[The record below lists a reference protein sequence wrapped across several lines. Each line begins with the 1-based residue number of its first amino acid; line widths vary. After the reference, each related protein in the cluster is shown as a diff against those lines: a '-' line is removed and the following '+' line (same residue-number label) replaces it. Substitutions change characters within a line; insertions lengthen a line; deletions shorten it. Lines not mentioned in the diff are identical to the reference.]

1 MFAARYDKDIKAH
14 RDRRANRIA
23 GPNKNVKANA
33 ILAHKLGMA
42 VFHVLKDGAPFKKE
56 LLFG

>member
-1 MFAARYDKDIKAH
+1 M
-14 RDRRANRIA
+14 
-23 GPNKNVKANA
+23 KANA

-42 VFHVLKDGAPFKKE
+42 VFHVLKDGVQFKKE